1 MRPGLWG
8 AGRGFCPGSSARRKG
23 SGSRCHPSRH
33 LPPRSPPPPGL
44 PRPWAPQLH
53 LTPALPPF
61 RTHLPPQLGSHRAGR
76 GSVKGQGWR
85 LRWGTQARCAQA
97 TTRHLGRGG
106 LSKSRLR
113 RETPPGQQEAQETQ
127 GCWCVGNGGCWCCE
141 GLLPTPTQPSFL
153 VCTHLGHQAQER
165 PQDETLPTPAPD
177 PSLFPR
183 ETPPPQP
190 EGLSSCSGKP
200 QLLPLGSESSVCS
213 ASDKGREAILCSQKC
228 FRGSHTASPGWERP
242 LTLPLL
248 RSGLSRCEARPLPK
262 RTERPLGGIG
272 REPALAELG
281 ASPSQPQS

>member
-1 MRPGLWG
+1 MWG

-183 ETPPPQP
+183 ETPPLNQRGSPAAPENHNSSPWGRNPVSVQPQIRAERP
-190 EGLSSCSGKP
+190 
-200 QLLPLGSESSVCS
+200 SSVPRS
-213 ASDKGREAILCSQKC
+213 ASAAATPPHLAGKG
-228 FRGSHTASPGWERP
+228 P
-242 LTLPLL
+242 
-248 RSGLSRCEARPLPK
+248 
-262 RTERPLGGIG
+262 
-272 REPALAELG
+272 
-281 ASPSQPQS
+281 